1 MYCYLS
7 TPLIAATHC
16 VYERLSLGNIT
27 FEQGKDSESSKVAGT
42 SHETLQHCAEL
53 LGVNIDMFT
62 YSLTEKKVRGRSLCL
77 CCCC

>member
-1 MYCYLS
+1 
-7 TPLIAATHC
+7 
-16 VYERLSLGNIT
+16 VYARLTLGNIT

-62 YSLTEKKVRGRSLCL
+62 YSLTEKKVRGRSLWL